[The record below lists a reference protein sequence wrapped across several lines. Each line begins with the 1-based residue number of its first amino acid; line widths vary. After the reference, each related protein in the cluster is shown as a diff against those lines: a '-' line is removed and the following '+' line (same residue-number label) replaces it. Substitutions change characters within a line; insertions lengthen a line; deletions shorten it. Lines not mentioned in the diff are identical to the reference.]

1 MGLIKAILTA
11 PAAPVRFVDWTAR
24 QVLDAAE
31 REYYDPAVIREQ
43 LAELHARFEA
53 GEISAERF
61 DALEDEL
68 LDRMDEAEQV
78 RAEQAR
84 DG

>member
-1 MGLIKAILTA
+1 MGLFKAILTA

-31 REYYDPAVIREQ
+31 REYYNPDEIRHR
-43 LAELHARFEA
+43 LAELSAQLDS
-53 GEISAERF
+53 GELSEEEF

-68 LDRMDEAEQV
+68 LDRLEEAERIRNGQ
-78 RAEQAR
+78 
-84 DG
+84 